1 VFLSFGTYLSPL
13 FSSSVPFPRY
23 GLAVEHAEQDLT
35 VWNGERGRTY
45 FYQSELPYGVTQ
57 ADYGDKGYAG

>member
-1 VFLSFGTYLSPL
+1 MYVARVHRPFGS
-13 FSSSVPFPRY
+13 